1 MSETCGGCVYD
12 GHPLDGVE
20 VEITDDGR
28 VVITSGSLFSGYRL
42 RPDLTAEAIS
52 DGGFRTQDRGM
63 WQAGRLVVLGRMDD
77 LVITGGHKV
86 DFGDVEWSVQTW
98 AAQRG
103 GHGAV
108 VGVPNSV
115 WTTMIIA
122 VADVP
127 GTLEDLQAAVRESLP
142 AYAVPREL
150 ICLDELPWLASG
162 KPDRVAI
169 KSMIMGALA
178 ERRARV

>member
-1 MSETCGGCVYD
+1 
-12 GHPLDGVE
+12 
-20 VEITDDGR
+20 
-28 VVITSGSLFSGYRL
+28 
-42 RPDLTAEAIS
+42 
-52 DGGFRTQDRGM
+52 
-63 WQAGRLVVLGRMDD
+63 MDD
-77 LVITGGHKV
+77 VVITGGHKV
-86 DFGDVEWSVQTW
+86 DFGDVERSVQAW

-108 VGVPNSV
+108 VGVPDSV

-142 AYAVPREL
+142 AYAAPREL

-169 KSMIMGALA
+169 KSMIMSALA
-178 ERRARV
+178 ERRAKV